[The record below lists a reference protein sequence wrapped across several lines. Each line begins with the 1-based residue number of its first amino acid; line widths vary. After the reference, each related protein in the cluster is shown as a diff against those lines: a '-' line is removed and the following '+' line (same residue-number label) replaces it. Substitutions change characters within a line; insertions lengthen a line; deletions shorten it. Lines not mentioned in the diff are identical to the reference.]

1 MADPNMEGRVQTN
14 GLILAEDVAWL
25 SLIYSPAKEAMTAF
39 FKFLH
44 ITPTSLTRR
53 FLLLNPIE

>member
-1 MADPNMEGRVQTN
+1 MEGRVQTN